1 MCAAALFTS
10 QAMAAP
16 LILATKSFTE
26 QHILSAM
33 TVQYLQKKGF
43 QVQPQTNI
51 ATVISRNA
59 MINKQIDMTW
69 EYTGT
74 SLIIFNHINKRM
86 SPQESYETVKR
97 LDAKHGLVWLKP
109 ADMNNTYAFAMQR
122 KRAEAEHINTMSE
135 MVAKIEQIRKT
146 NPDKNW
152 LLGLDLEFAGRSDGM
167 KPLQAAYKMDLDRP
181 QIRQMDPGLV
191 YNAVRDGFVDAG
203 LIYTTDGRVK
213 GFDLKV
219 LEDDKGFFPS
229 YAVTPVVRKDTLE
242 ANPGLEEAL
251 NTLSAQLNN
260 DVITEL
266 NKKVDIDH
274 QSPQQHL
281 WLVALAVGLAIIIGV
296 PLGILIVRHR
306 WLATPVLG
314 MATIVLTIPS
324 IALFGLMIPLF
335 SLIGQ
340 GIGALPAI
348 TAVFLYSLLPI
359 VRNTHTALDSLP
371 PGLREAGRG
380 IGMTFWQR
388 LRWVE
393 IPMALPVIFGGI
405 RTAVVM
411 NIGVMAIAAVI
422 GAGGLGLLLLN
433 GIGGSDIR
441 MLIAG
446 ALMICLL
453 AIVLDWLL
461 HRLQVVLT
469 PKGIR

>member
-1 MCAAALFTS
+1 METIHY
-10 QAMAAP
+10 
-16 LILATKSFTE
+16 ILDNWD
-26 QHILSAM
+26 
-33 TVQYLQKKGF
+33 YL
-43 QVQPQTNI
+43 
-51 ATVISRNA
+51 
-59 MINKQIDMTW
+59 
-69 EYTGT
+69 
-74 SLIIFNHINKRM
+74 L
-86 SPQESYETVKR
+86 
-97 LDAKHGLVWLKP
+97 
-109 ADMNNTYAFAMQR
+109 
-122 KRAEAEHINTMSE
+122 
-135 MVAKIEQIRKT
+135 
-146 NPDKNW
+146 
-152 LLGLDLEFAGRSDGM
+152 
-167 KPLQAAYKMDLDRP
+167 
-181 QIRQMDPGLV
+181 
-191 YNAVRDGFVDAG
+191 
-203 LIYTTDGRVK
+203 
-213 GFDLKV
+213 
-219 LEDDKGFFPS
+219 
-229 YAVTPVVRKDTLE
+229 TL
-242 ANPGLEEAL
+242 
-251 NTLSAQLNN
+251 TL
-260 DVITEL
+260 
-266 NKKVDIDH
+266 
-274 QSPQQHL
+274 QHL

-296 PLGILIVRHR
+296 PLGILIVRHK

-314 MATIVLTIPS
+314 IATIVLTIPS

-340 GIGALPAI
+340 GIGA
-348 TAVFLYSLLPI
+348 LLPI

>member
-1 MCAAALFTS
+1 MTFWSIVRQRCWG
-10 QAMAAP
+10 
-16 LILATKSFTE
+16 LILVVAGVCIITFIISHLIPGDPARLLAGDRASDE
-26 QHILSAM
+26 I
-33 TVQYLQKKGF
+33 VQG
-43 QVQPQTNI
+43 
-51 ATVISRNA
+51 
-59 MINKQIDMTW
+59 
-69 EYTGT
+69 
-74 SLIIFNHINKRM
+74 
-86 SPQESYETVKR
+86 
-97 LDAKHGLVWLKP
+97 
-109 ADMNNTYAFAMQR
+109 
-122 KRAEAEHINTMSE
+122 
-135 MVAKIEQIRKT
+135 IRQQ
-146 NPDKNW
+146 
-152 LLGLDLEFAGRSDGM
+152 LGLDQPLYIQFGRYVEALAHG
-167 KPLQAAYKMDLDRP
+167 DLGTSIRTGRP
-181 QIRQMDPGLV
+181 V
-191 YNAVRDGFVDAG
+191 AE
-203 LIYTTDGRVK
+203 
-213 GFDLKV
+213 DLKA
-219 LEDDKGFFPS
+219 FFP
-229 YAVTPVVRKDTLE
+229 ATLE
-242 ANPGLEEAL
+242 LAFCSLL
-251 NTLSAQLNN
+251 L
-260 DVITEL
+260 
-266 NKKVDIDH
+266 
-274 QSPQQHL
+274 
-281 WLVALAVGLAIIIGV
+281 ALAIGV
-296 PLGILIVRHR
+296 PLGILIVRHK

-314 MATIVLTIPS
+314 IATIVLTIPS

-461 HRLQVVLT
+461 HRLQIVLT